1 MRSGQITA
9 FLVSSIFLG
18 GVYASTLFTGLP
30 RSLLY
35 AYLALSVFA
44 YLIYAKDKSA
54 AMNDRWRT
62 PEAALH
68 LLALIG
74 GWPGALVAQQTLRHK
89 SIKKSFRIM
98 FLFTVIFNC
107 AALVWVHTADGR
119 VLLMTALL
127 RIQEIVS

>member
-1 MRSGQITA
+1 MRSDRTTA

-35 AYLALSVFA
+35 AYLALSVFT
-44 YLIYAKDKSA
+44 YLVYAKDKSA

-62 PEAALH
+62 PEATLH

-89 SIKKSFRIM
+89 SVKNSFRII
-98 FLFTVIFNC
+98 FWLTAVFNC

-127 RIQEIVS
+127 RIQEIAS